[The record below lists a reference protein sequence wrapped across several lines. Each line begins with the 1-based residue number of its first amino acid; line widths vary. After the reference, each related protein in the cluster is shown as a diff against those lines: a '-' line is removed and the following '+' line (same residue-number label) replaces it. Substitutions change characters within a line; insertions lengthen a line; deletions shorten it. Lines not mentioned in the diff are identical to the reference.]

1 MWDNS
6 ELEPEKVSNLKILT
20 PSQHKIGQPD
30 KFTDCP
36 ETYEWYLES
45 VMVFEEL
52 LCPIF
57 NLYVLQQRNIIYFMI
72 FHHDLDFDTRK
83 SGYFTKEMQKEP
95 ILLIYL
101 DTVVIK
107 LH

>member
-1 MWDNS
+1 
-6 ELEPEKVSNLKILT
+6 
-20 PSQHKIGQPD
+20 
-30 KFTDCP
+30 
-36 ETYEWYLES
+36 
-45 VMVFEEL
+45 
-52 LCPIF
+52 
-57 NLYVLQQRNIIYFMI
+57 MI

-107 LH
+107 VSDFIHMDMRKDFWERKCKFFPMKTIGNI

>member
-1 MWDNS
+1 MS
-6 ELEPEKVSNLKILT
+6 YSRE
-20 PSQHKIGQPD
+20 
-30 KFTDCP
+30 
-36 ETYEWYLES
+36 
-45 VMVFEEL
+45 
-52 LCPIF
+52 
-57 NLYVLQQRNIIYFMI
+57 NIIYFMI

-107 LH
+107 VNDFIHMDMRKDF